1 MLPSSNSSF
10 RLRQLRRPLL
20 SLAILIGFACAG
32 GDESEFWSLFQ
43 PETAN
48 TRPDDRLYAFTP
60 LLYNTDYSGFDDG
73 AADDSL
79 SMLANV
85 KAWTTYLG
93 NGYTAD
99 QLETALTDTT
109 AGPLV
114 DRLAQT
120 NAPAATYL
128 RFAYAVQAASAHGS
142 AWERVPGDTTR
153 LRQLAKDAR
162 QQAEASTDPFLKE
175 RYAFQAVKL
184 ADEVGAYHVSRDTY
198 SQLLD
203 GSTKRSFISDWAR
216 ARQAGALLSLG
227 EKDRALFE
235 FAQVFANCPSRRHA
249 AERSIRM
256 GNLRFTD
263 AALNLAKTDAERV
276 AVYAIC
282 AIQPK
287 QDGLPLLEEM
297 VALDPKNPLNELVLT
312 REINR
317 NEYYAKQTR
326 WSGYVDTENDRTDS
340 LNFESR
346 RTSVAD
352 YNQKLLAFA
361 EGAAKNAALGN
372 PAFYLTAAAYL
383 HYLAGDYTAAK
394 TTLDEAAKQ
403 STGNSALKQ
412 QIALQQMLLLSAQP
426 DVPAA
431 ATETQFI
438 SYLTQFQQNAE
449 TRYDEGA
456 APYNFRFANVLS
468 AAGLQMANRYLS
480 EAASTSGGWL
490 SSCSSKKKAEAVS
503 GPNAAKAF
511 LMRVVAAQARS
522 TGFYGDDQLT
532 LEDSTDTPTAQAV
545 ADFVTKPSGE
555 FDERLTKLAGF
566 DADAAYQLLGR
577 RNIAVGNYEAAAMAF
592 AKVSPK
598 AWTTEAYTSNLTVD
612 PFTVNFPDEGKPA
625 TKYSPLQFVQR
636 LADLQT
642 KAKQAD
648 ASQKRGDDVAQLHY
662 ELGCGAYN
670 LSYWG
675 NAWILTRRARSS
687 AEPLLY
693 GQSAATFDRI
703 LQDPYYVNS
712 IARHHFEQA
721 AQLAQS
727 PEMAAKATYLAA
739 RCQHDALRVRREIEK
754 EKTGTYVDDENPA
767 FNQKIAGI
775 ARAEYDSSA
784 SVFRQRFRSTRFA
797 QDMLTNCALYK
808 DVVQ

>member
-1 MLPSSNSSF
+1 MLPSSNSSV

-20 SLAILIGFACAG
+20 LLAILIGFACAG
-32 GDESEFWSLFQ
+32 GDEGEFWSLFQ

-48 TRPDDRLYAFTP
+48 TQPDDRLYAFTP

-73 AADDSL
+73 ATDDSL
-79 SMLANV
+79 SNEANV
-85 KAWTTYLG
+85 KAWTAYLG

-99 QLETALTDTT
+99 QVEAALADSA

-114 DRLAQT
+114 ARLAQT

-128 RFAYAVQAASAHGS
+128 RFAYEAQAASAHGS
-142 AWERVPGDTTR
+142 AWERVPGDTTQ
-153 LRQLAKDAR
+153 LRSLATKAR
-162 QQAEASTDPFLKE
+162 QQAQTAADPFLKE

-184 ADEVGAYHVSRDTY
+184 ADEAGEFARSREAYDQLVGSL
-198 SQLLD
+198 S
-203 GSTKRSFISDWAR
+203 KRTFISDWAR

-256 GNLRFTD
+256 GNLHFTEG
-263 AALNLAKTDAERV
+263 ALKLAKTDAERV
-276 AVYAIC
+276 AIYAIC

-287 QDGLPLLEEM
+287 QDGLPLLEKM
-297 VALDPKNPLNELVLT
+297 VALDPKHPLNELVLT

-326 WSGYVDTENDRTDS
+326 WTGYVDAENDRTDS

-361 EGAAKNAALGN
+361 EGAAKNTALGN
-372 PAFYLTAAAYL
+372 PALYLTAAAYL

-403 STGNSALKQ
+403 PTSNSALKQ

-426 DVPAA
+426 DVPEAP
-431 ATETQFI
+431 TETQFV

-449 TRYDEGA
+449 TRYDNGA
-456 APYNFRFANVLS
+456 APYNFRFANALS
-468 AAGLQMANRYLS
+468 AAGLQMADRYLS
-480 EAASTSGGWL
+480 GAAATSGGWL
-490 SSCSSKKKAEAVS
+490 SSCSSKKKAETVN

-511 LMRVVAAQARS
+511 LMRVIAAKARS
-522 TGFYGDDQLT
+522 TNFYGDDQLT

-555 FDERLTKLAGF
+555 FDERLAKLAGF
-566 DADAAYQLLGR
+566 DADVAYQLLGR
-577 RNIAVGNYEAAAMAF
+577 RNIAVGNYEAAALAF

-598 AWTTEAYTSNLTVD
+598 AWASEAYTTNLTVD

-625 TKYSPLQFVQR
+625 SKVSPLQFVQR

-642 KAKQAD
+642 KAKQAA
-648 ASQKRGDDVAQLHY
+648 ASQQRGDVVAQLHY

-675 NAWILTRRARSS
+675 NAWILNRRARSS

-693 GQSAATFDRI
+693 GQTAATFERI
-703 LQDPYYVNS
+703 LQDPYYVNT
-712 IARHHFEQA
+712 IALHHFEQA

-727 PEMAAKATYLAA
+727 PELAAKATYLAA

-754 EKTGTYVDDENPA
+754 EKTGTYVDDEDPA